1 MIRPPGF
8 RAAAFSTA
16 HEGDIRSDEEGRRRF
31 AGRLGIPS
39 EWAEVRQVHGSR
51 VVRAR
56 RPGLLGEAD
65 GLYTV
70 ARGLPVSVAVADC
83 VPVLVEAPEAVG
95 AVHAGWRGMAE
106 GIVAGLLASM
116 RRAGSVPI
124 RAAIGPSIGPCCFE
138 VGTEVST
145 RLPHHRRTTSWGTE
159 SVDLW
164 NAAQEQLGDLE
175 VWRSDL
181 CTRCGDSFFSY
192 RRDGAGSR
200 QVGVTWL
207 P

>member
-1 MIRPPGF
+1 M
-8 RAAAFSTA
+8 RA
-16 HEGDIRSDEEGRRRF
+16 DRS
-31 AGRLGIPS
+31 
-39 EWAEVRQVHGSR
+39 
-51 VVRAR
+51 
-56 RPGLLGEAD
+56 GLLGDAD
-65 GLYTV
+65 GLYTSTP
-70 ARGLPVSVAVADC
+70 GLPLAVAVADC

-95 AVHAGWRGMAE
+95 AVHAGWRGMADGVVTE
-106 GIVAGLLASM
+106 LLSGM
-116 RRAGSVPI
+116 RRAGSVPV

-138 VGTEVST
+138 VGTEVSS
-145 RLPHHRRTTSWGTE
+145 RFPDHRRTTSWGTE

-164 NAAQEQLGDLE
+164 GAAQEQLGDLE

-192 RRDGAGSR
+192 RRDGGGSR